1 MKLALAMIVKHEA
14 FYLSVILPRIRD
26 SFDEIVVTDARSTDY
41 TIDILECLGAKV
53 SRMKWKGYSQA
64 RNATLERV
72 TADWVVMMDADEAMF
87 PRDLLEIRKI
97 IEQEKPTAIVVPKH
111 EFSGDHEHH
120 SPQWY
125 PDLKKRI
132 FNAKLGYRYH
142 GNLHEVLTLPNGV
155 KEVER
160 KVPEIHMY
168 HYGQA
173 KPPEVVWLR
182 HENYRRM
189 EAGEPLLE
197 TVPDGFVAPTRMGVP
212 FLGDHPLKGVPAARD
227 YVEYILGRWTNVR

>member
-1 MKLALAMIVKHEA
+1 MRLALAMIVKNEA

-26 SFDEIVVTDARSTDY
+26 AFDEIVATDAESTDY
-41 TIDILECLGAKV
+41 TVDILRTMEAKV
-53 SRMKWKGYSQA
+53 TRMKWQGYSAA

-72 TADWVVMMDADEAMF
+72 TSDWVVMMDADEAMF
-87 PRDLLEIRKI
+87 PRDLREIRKI
-97 IEQEKPTAIVVPKH
+97 IEQENPTAIVVPKH

-142 GNLHEVLTLPNGV
+142 GDLHEVLALPAGA
-155 KEVER
+155 KEIER

-173 KPPEVVWLR
+173 KPPGVVWLR

-189 EAGEPLLE
+189 EANEPLLKDIPMG
-197 TVPDGFVAPTRMGVP
+197 THIPIRMGVP
-212 FLGDHPLKGVPAARD
+212 FLGDHPLKGVPEAKNM
-227 YVEYILGRWTNVR
+227 VEYVLGRWSA